1 MEWRGLRIALE
12 NRCAPYDRRDYPYPA
27 SVEARIVAAM
37 GGQVYGPYT
46 GRVFASR
53 RDTDIEHIVATSE
66 AHDSGLSARDAATK
80 RRFARDLLNLTLA
93 APEVNRCGRSGKCG
107 FDAGEW
113 LPPRNRCWFAARVV
127 AVKRKYALAVDAREA
142 AALENVLT
150 RCNGTTMI
158 MPPTTPPDRRYRRA
172 RPPHHARTGT
182 RFRAGM
188 TMATAASS
196 AARRGAT
203 PSRPC
208 RAAVPPIPTCET
220 ATATESPANNA
231 PDAAPAAHPGPGPR
245 SRATTAPGRG
255 GKRGGGEAPG
265 IGGDE
270 PAGRDPGAAPAN
282 P

>member
-1 MEWRGLRIALE
+1 MSPRFASVLALSLAVVAAPGAARQGQAVEWRGLQIAPE

-66 AHDSGLSARDAATK
+66 AHDSGLCARDAATK

-158 MPPTTPPDRRYRRA
+158 MPPTTPPT
-172 RPPHHARTGT
+172 PPD
-182 RFRAGM
+182 RAGSP
-188 TMATAASS
+188 TPPRPAATPRADRDALSRWDDNG
-196 AARRGAT
+196 AGRIVCREARRHAIA
-203 PSRPC
+203 P
-208 RAAVPPIPTCET
+208 VPRGHPAYPYMRDGDGDGIACE
-220 ATATESPANNA
+220 
-231 PDAAPAAHPGPGPR
+231 
-245 SRATTAPGRG
+245 
-255 GKRGGGEAPG
+255 
-265 IGGDE
+265 
-270 PAGRDPGAAPAN
+270 
-282 P
+282 